1 MAQFKKYMLNCSS
14 KEQHNVPRGPLTLLE
29 VTGAEN
35 DIVKLVQNDAFPRE
49 VAVLD
54 QTASGFRIKSVPR
67 TSLIPDLNPYLTE
80 GILRVGGRLENA
92 PVSFEAKRPII
103 LPSKHHV
110 TNLFI
115 LNFHQQQ
122 GHSGPAHVLVA
133 IRHKYWIVRELSAVR
148 KEQAKCMNCRERNTR
163 PGEQIMT
170 PLPATR
176 VAPFDPPSTQV
187 GMDYFGPLF
196 MKQGRR
202 EVKRYGCLFT
212 CLTMRAV
219 QIEVTHTLEADSFIC
234 AYQRFVSRIGKS
246 QAIYSD
252 NGTNFT
258 GAE

>member
-1 MAQFKKYMLNCSS
+1 
-14 KEQHNVPRGPLTLLE
+14 
-29 VTGAEN
+29 
-35 DIVKLVQNDAFPRE
+35 
-49 VAVLD
+49 
-54 QTASGFRIKSVPR
+54 
-67 TSLIPDLNPYLTE
+67 
-80 GILRVGGRLENA
+80 
-92 PVSFEAKRPII
+92 
-103 LPSKHHV
+103 
-110 TNLFI
+110 
-115 LNFHQQQ
+115 
-122 GHSGPAHVLVA
+122 
-133 IRHKYWIVRELSAVR
+133 
-148 KEQAKCMNCRERNTR
+148 MNCRERNTR

-196 MKQGRR
+196 MKQGQR
-202 EVKRYGCLFT
+202 EVERYGCLFT